1 MKEGVNLLYDS
12 VVVNL
17 GARCNASC
25 EHCCF
30 SCSPTKKEAL
40 DKNEVINL
48 VENFSNNPKI
58 KTISFTGG
66 EIFLN
71 YPFLYNLLKIV
82 NSSGKISTLI
92 SNGFWGREIETVKKY
107 FLDMNRMG
115 VTNLSISHDDFHSK
129 FIKTDYIRNILI
141 ESRKYPDIQITVNI
155 AVSKNSTGDKIIH
168 DLGEAILGIP
178 VTKFPLIPVG
188 EAKNI
193 NDDEFQNI
201 YSLSHPNQL
210 KCPGFEPVYHFNG
223 NVYPCCSPAI
233 FDTALILNDE
243 LYQDFDKTI
252 TKMNSNL
259 LLYIMRRE
267 GFSWF
272 INIVSN
278 NNEFSHIKINK
289 EFSSICSIC
298 RQLFK
303 TENNIKLLTPYMRKY
318 YEQML

>member
-1 MKEGVNLLYDS
+1 MKEGVNLLYES

-71 YPFLYNLLKIV
+71 YPFLYSLLKIV

-115 VTNLSISHDDFHSK
+115 
-129 FIKTDYIRNILI
+129 
-141 ESRKYPDIQITVNI
+141 
-155 AVSKNSTGDKIIH
+155 
-168 DLGEAILGIP
+168 
-178 VTKFPLIPVG
+178 
-188 EAKNI
+188 
-193 NDDEFQNI
+193 
-201 YSLSHPNQL
+201 
-210 KCPGFEPVYHFNG
+210 
-223 NVYPCCSPAI
+223 
-233 FDTALILNDE
+233 
-243 LYQDFDKTI
+243 
-252 TKMNSNL
+252 
-259 LLYIMRRE
+259 
-267 GFSWF
+267 
-272 INIVSN
+272 
-278 NNEFSHIKINK
+278 
-289 EFSSICSIC
+289 
-298 RQLFK
+298 
-303 TENNIKLLTPYMRKY
+303 
-318 YEQML
+318 